1 MTEPDDQE
9 LSHKLAELGSRVRK
23 ARAEA
28 GLSQDD
34 EAAKPGGVHSLLGMG
49 FRVAT
54 DLVVSVGLGGTLGW
68 AADDHWGSS
77 PWGLIVGL
85 GVGFASGVLTVY
97 RVVRGADTVLGPP
110 PAKRTAAGKPDD
122 ASADGEK

>member
-1 MTEPDDQE
+1 MTEPKDQD
-9 LSHKLAELGSRVRK
+9 LSHKLAELGSRVRE

-28 GLSQDD
+28 GLSQDGQ
-34 EAAKPGGVHSLLGMG
+34 APKPGGMHSLLGLG
-49 FRVAT
+49 LRVTT
-54 DLVVSVGLGGTLGW
+54 DLVVSVGLGGALGW

-77 PWGLIVGL
+77 PWGLMIGL

-110 PAKRTAAGKPDD
+110 PGKRTAAGKPG
-122 ASADGEK
+122 DGRAREDE